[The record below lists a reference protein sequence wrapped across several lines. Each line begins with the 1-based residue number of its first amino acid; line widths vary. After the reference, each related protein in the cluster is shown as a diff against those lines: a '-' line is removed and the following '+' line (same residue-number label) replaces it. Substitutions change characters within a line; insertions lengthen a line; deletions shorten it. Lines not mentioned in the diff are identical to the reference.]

1 MQKGLHDPML
11 SNLLFEVIF
20 GNRERGKIG
29 GISNFVNLI
38 FKFKS
43 PMFPE
48 AVDCTDNRAMK
59 T

>member
-1 MQKGLHDPML
+1 MIPYFLTFCLKSFLELEKG
-11 SNLLFEVIF
+11 E
-20 GNRERGKIG
+20 KIG

-48 AVDCTDNRAMK
+48 AVDCTDNPAMK